1 MQSML
6 ESIRDPIQRLAT
18 ALAFAPEEVAG
29 WLILALAALVALAI
43 HWIAVRLLHPLLSGR
58 HPYWSALLH
67 ATNGPTRLALLV
79 VALVIA
85 LPGAS
90 FDPTI
95 SDIVAKILTVATILL
110 IGWIA
115 MTAGHL
121 AGDLY
126 IARARAEGVDIMLAR
141 KHVTQVRVL
150 RQVVDTV
157 IVVLTV
163 SIALMTFDPVRQYG
177 VSLFASAGVAGLVAG
192 LAARPML
199 SNLIAGLQIATTQP
213 IRLDDEVVV
222 ETQWGRVQEINSTYV
237 VLGLWDLRQ
246 MIVPL
251 SYFIEKPFENWTR
264 EFDHPHRLG
273 VVSPRLHGA
282 DRALARRGDR
292 DRQGFAALG
301 RRHRQAA
308 GAGRQGER
316 ARAAGDRQRLLFR
329 RRRRAALPHPREGDR
344 IPAAGISGLP
354 AAARRLDGPRRGA
367 DRRPRRAAP
376 ARSVGLRGGHP
387 RRARP
392 RLQPAT
398 RVPMLATSAAQLRRA
413 GGKQAKQG
421 LRKTLLGSPT
431 GRNQPMNKPMQG
443 LA

>member
-6 ESIRDPIQRLAT
+6 DSFRDPIQRLAV
-18 ALAFAPEEVAG
+18 ALAFAPRQVASG
-29 WLILALAALVALAI
+29 LILALAALIALAV
-43 HWIAVRLLHPLLSGR
+43 HWIGVRLLRPLLSGR

-79 VALVIA
+79 LAFAIA

-90 FDPTI
+90 FDPAI
-95 SDIVAKILTVATILL
+95 SNLLTETLSIATIVL

-163 SIALMTFDPVRQYG
+163 STALMTFEPVRQYG

-264 EFDHPHRLG
+264 DSTALIGSVLFHLSYKVPIEALRAKVIEIVKASPYWDGDIVKLQVQDAKESALELRVLASARTSAEVAELRYLIREKVIKFLQREHPACLPPLTLSTPAPPG
-273 VVSPRLHGA
+273 EPT
-282 DRALARRGDR
+282 
-292 DRQGFAALG
+292 
-301 RRHRQAA
+301 A
-308 GAGRQGER
+308 GTDA
-316 ARAAGDRQRLLFR
+316 
-329 RRRRAALPHPREGDR
+329 PP
-344 IPAAGISGLP
+344 LP
-354 AAARRLDGPRRGA
+354 AP
-367 DRRPRRAAP
+367 P
-376 ARSVGLRGGHP
+376 A
-387 RRARP
+387 
-392 RLQPAT
+392 
-398 RVPMLATSAAQLRRA
+398 
-413 GGKQAKQG
+413 
-421 LRKTLLGSPT
+421 
-431 GRNQPMNKPMQG
+431 
-443 LA
+443 

>member
-6 ESIRDPIQRLAT
+6 ESVRDPIQRLAV
-18 ALAFAPEEVAG
+18 ALAFAPEAVASG
-29 WLILALAALVALAI
+29 LILALAALIALAV
-43 HWIAVRLLHPLLSGR
+43 HWIGVRLLRPLLSGR

-79 VALVIA
+79 LALVIA
-85 LPGAS
+85 LPSAS

-95 SDIVAKILTVATILL
+95 SDIVAKILAVATIVL

-141 KHVTQVRVL
+141 KHVTQVRIL

-157 IVVLTV
+157 IVVVTV
-163 SIALMTFDPVRQYG
+163 SIALMTFDSVRQYG

-222 ETQWGRVQEINSTYV
+222 ETQWGRVEEINSTYV

-264 EFDHPHRLG
+264 DSTSLIGSVLLHVGYTVPIEALRAKVIEIVEASPHWDGDVVKLQVQDAKESSLELRVIASARSSGDVAELRYLIREKVIEFLQREYPACL
-273 VVSPRLHGA
+273 PP
-282 DRALARRGDR
+282 LA
-292 DRQGFAALG
+292 AATP
-301 RRHRQAA
+301 A
-308 GAGRQGER
+308 
-316 ARAAGDRQRLLFR
+316 
-329 RRRRAALPHPREGDR
+329 
-344 IPAAGISGLP
+344 PAAEPTASTDVPPLP
-354 AAARRLDGPRRGA
+354 AP
-367 DRRPRRAAP
+367 P
-376 ARSVGLRGGHP
+376 A
-387 RRARP
+387 
-392 RLQPAT
+392 
-398 RVPMLATSAAQLRRA
+398 
-413 GGKQAKQG
+413 
-421 LRKTLLGSPT
+421 
-431 GRNQPMNKPMQG
+431 
-443 LA
+443 

>member
-1 MQSML
+1 MQSVL
-6 ESIRDPIQRLAT
+6 ESIRDPIQQLAV
-18 ALAFAPEEVAG
+18 ALAFAPKEVASG
-29 WLILALAALVALAI
+29 LILALAALIALAV
-43 HWIAVRLLHPLLSGR
+43 HWIGVRLLRPLLSGR
-58 HPYWSALLH
+58 HPYWGALLH

-79 VALVIA
+79 LALAIA

-90 FDPTI
+90 FDPAI
-95 SDIVAKILTVATILL
+95 SDLLTEILSIATIVL

-141 KHVTQVRVL
+141 KHVTQVRIL

-163 SIALMTFDPVRQYG
+163 SAALMTFEPVRQYG

-213 IRLDDEVVV
+213 IRLEDEVVV
-222 ETQWGRVQEINSTYV
+222 ESQWGRVQEINSTYV

-264 EFDHPHRLG
+264 DSTALVGSVLFHLSYKVPIEALRAKVIEIVKASPYWDGDIVKLQVQDAKESSLELRVIASARTSGEVAELRYLIREKVIEFLQREYPACLPPLALSTPAPPG
-273 VVSPRLHGA
+273 EPTAGA
-282 DRALARRGDR
+282 D
-292 DRQGFAALG
+292 
-301 RRHRQAA
+301 
-308 GAGRQGER
+308 
-316 ARAAGDRQRLLFR
+316 
-329 RRRRAALPHPREGDR
+329 ALP
-344 IPAAGISGLP
+344 LP
-354 AAARRLDGPRRGA
+354 APR
-367 DRRPRRAAP
+367 
-376 ARSVGLRGGHP
+376 V
-387 RRARP
+387 
-392 RLQPAT
+392 
-398 RVPMLATSAAQLRRA
+398 
-413 GGKQAKQG
+413 
-421 LRKTLLGSPT
+421 
-431 GRNQPMNKPMQG
+431 
-443 LA
+443 